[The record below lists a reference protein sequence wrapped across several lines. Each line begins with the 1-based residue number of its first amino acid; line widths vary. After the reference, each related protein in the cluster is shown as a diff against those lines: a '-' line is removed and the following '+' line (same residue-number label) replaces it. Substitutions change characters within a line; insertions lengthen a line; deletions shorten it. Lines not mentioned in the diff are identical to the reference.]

1 MNTTEQIEKEI
12 KELYLEVDGLLKEL
26 MDEVD
31 AVIFSTKYNKWY
43 SISLPAVRQLAPDRV
58 EDFEKCFR
66 GAEEEQSISTYFA
79 SALTDNTVARNL
91 LQKRAAGLLSIQ
103 HGIIASLESR
113 LSSALTDIRSVLQ
126 ADLFDSE
133 LDATKNLLSNG
144 HVRAAGSLAGV
155 VLEGHLKNLCIKY
168 QVQLPKPN
176 PALSDYYQELY
187 KSKIIDNTQRT
198 RLQYLGTIRN
208 LCSHKKD
215 SEPTEQEVSDLIAET
230 HKTTKL
236 LT

>member
-26 MDEVD
+26 MGEVD

-43 SISLPAVRQLAPDRV
+43 SRSLPAVRQLAPDRV

-66 GAEEEQSISTYFA
+66 GAEKEQSISTYFA
-79 SALTDNTVARNL
+79 SALMNPDGRKS

-113 LSSALTDIRSVLQ
+113 LSSVLTDIRSILQ

-133 LDATKNLLSNG
+133 LDAAKNLLSNG

-168 QVQLPKPN
+168 KVRLPKPN

-187 KSKIIDNTQRT
+187 KAKIIDNTQRT

>member
-26 MDEVD
+26 MGAVD

-43 SISLPAVRQLAPDRV
+43 SRSLPAVRQLAPDRV

-66 GAEEEQSISTYFA
+66 GAEKEQSISTYFA
-79 SALTDNTVARNL
+79 SALTDNIVTRNL
-91 LQKRAAGLLSIQ
+91 LQKRAASLLSIQ

-133 LDATKNLLSNG
+133 LDAANNLLSNG

-176 PALSDYYQELY
+176 SALSDYYQELY
-187 KSKIIDNTQRT
+187 KSKIIDNTQRA
-198 RLQYLGTIRN
+198 RLEYLGTIRN

-215 SEPTEQEVSDLIAET
+215 REPTKQEVSDLIAET

>member
-26 MDEVD
+26 MGEVD

-43 SISLPAVRQLAPDRV
+43 SRSLPAVRQLAPDRV

-66 GAEEEQSISTYFA
+66 SAEKEQSISTYFA
-79 SALTDNTVARNL
+79 SAMDPVVRKI

-113 LSSALTDIRSVLQ
+113 LSSVLTDIRSVLQ
-126 ADLFDSE
+126 AGLFDSE
-133 LDATKNLLSNG
+133 LDAAKNLLSNG

-187 KSKIIDNTQRT
+187 KAKIIDNTQRT
-198 RLQYLGTIRN
+198 RLEYFGTIRN

-215 SEPTEQEVSDLIAET
+215 REPTEQEVSDLIAET